1 MKLYVKNTLIIGT
14 LFATST
20 AFAASIDI
28 RQEYKH
34 ESESYASRIKM
45 DGSTGNHNY
54 SIEAKQKGKP
64 FSEYEAG
71 DNEFV
76 YSYNINLDSHWRI
89 QPGMPITFGSDSV
102 TYKPQVRVQYKAD
115 SGLTAKLRYRHE
127 FRDYTSE
134 SSSDNFQKSKITAN
148 LDYTIEQIQLG
159 FETNYEK
166 RLDNKQPLFD
176 NKDYNWDMNLKVG
189 YNIEDTAWRPY
200 VEFGNVSVSSDSDK
214 RQLRSRAG
222 ITYRF

>member
-1 MKLYVKNTLIIGT
+1 MKTCVKTAAVIGSLI
-14 LFATST
+14 LANS
-20 AFAASIDI
+20 AFAASLDI

-34 ESESYASRIKM
+34 DSESYASRVKIG
-45 DGSTGNHNY
+45 GSTGNHNF
-54 SIEAKQKGKP
+54 SVEAKQKGKP

-76 YSYNINLDSHWRI
+76 YSYNIDLDSHWRI
-89 QPGMPITFGSDSV
+89 QPGMPVTFGGDSV

-127 FRDYTSE
+127 FRQYNSD
-134 SSSDNFQKSKITAN
+134 SSSDDFQKSKITAN
-148 LDYTIEQIQLG
+148 LDYAIEQIQLG

-166 RLDNKQPLFD
+166 RLDNKSPLFD
-176 NKDYNWDMNLKVG
+176 NKDHNWDANLKIG
-189 YNIEDTAWRPY
+189 YKIDDSAWRPY
-200 VEFGNVSVSSDSDK
+200 VEFGNVSVSSTSDD

-222 ITYRF
+222 ITYSF